1 MREADLP
8 AVSTIATAVHPAH
21 PESEAVFAERLS
33 LAASGCLMLEFGGL
47 PAGYVL
53 AHPWHRKRPPALNT
67 LLGTLPRSAEVLYL
81 HDIAL
86 LPAARGTGAGG
97 EAIRRLAAMA
107 GRLPMAL
114 VALGGTEEFWRHQG
128 FAVVPDPA
136 LEAVLRRYD
145 PEAHY
150 MEKPPG

>member
-1 MREADLP
+1 
-8 AVSTIATAVHPAH
+8 
-21 PESEAVFAERLS
+21 
-33 LAASGCLMLEFGGL
+33 
-47 PAGYVL
+47 
-53 AHPWHRKRPPALNT
+53 
-67 LLGTLPRSAEVLYL
+67 
-81 HDIAL
+81 
-86 LPAARGTGAGG
+86 
-97 EAIRRLAAMA
+97 MA

-145 PEAHY
+145 QEAHY